1 VEIVESLRSEVESI
15 MLTGVSGMLDAD
27 DEGKG

>member
-15 MLTGVSGMLDAD
+15 MLTGVSGVDAD
-27 DEGKG
+27 DEDKG